1 MYRLPHHRR
10 QRQKPN
16 NGFLGKMCK
25 DFQRMSWGPN
35 GRPMFDFMVLSTVPF
50 ITDGLRFFK
59 RCHKPDRR
67 EFKRTAVAV
76 GVGILLMGL
85 VGYIVKLLQ
94 IPLILSSYQ
103 NEK

>member
-25 DFQRMSWGPN
+25 DFQQMSWR

-50 ITDGLRFFK
+50 ITDGLRSFK

-85 VGYIVKLLQ
+85 VGYIVKLL
-94 IPLILSSYQ
+94 
-103 NEK
+103 